1 MLELCDRK
9 GVKWRYHEAL
19 KLTIALK
26 QFSHFVL
33 FGCVWQI
40 LDKQNVMVPLTLS
53 SWCAFKNIDIDDT
66 LVFQPLLG
74 LINNDGLAFGHFDG
88 HTASF
93 GVLVE
98 EFSLGLV
105 ELLGHGCGHCI
116 LVHEQVVP
124 VGLIVE
130 IGAQNLFF
138 FLLVICGR
146 SFRVS
151 WVRGFGLMVCLV
163 WLLVFVVLM
172 LICGLVVVDGLFWGG
187 RLFLSWF
194 DMQLASLEVRLV

>member
-1 MLELCDRK
+1 
-9 GVKWRYHEAL
+9 
-19 KLTIALK
+19 
-26 QFSHFVL
+26 
-33 FGCVWQI
+33 
-40 LDKQNVMVPLTLS
+40 MVPLTLS
-53 SWCAFKNIDIDDT
+53 SWCAFKNINVNDT

-74 LINNDGLAFGHFDG
+74 LINNNGLAFGHFDG

-130 IGAQNLFF
+130 VGAQDLFF
-138 FLLVICGR
+138 FLLVIRGR
-146 SFRVS
+146 CFGISRF
-151 WVRGFGLMVCLV
+151 RGFSLIVCFFWLFGL
-163 WLLVFVVLM
+163 VVLM